1 MSEILLDWHDD
12 AAVVTINRPD
22 ERNALGSPQLDE
34 LTLRLQE
41 ASERT
46 SISALIITGTGT
58 FCAGGDL
65 KALQRVA
72 DGRSATP
79 STYNAAHRM
88 IRTLLDV
95 PVPTI
100 AAVDGAA
107 VGLGMDLAL
116 ACDSRLVGTNGWMRQ
131 GWARYGAIPAT
142 GGPIIVAA

>member
-65 KALQRVA
+65 KALQHVA
-72 DGRSATP
+72 DRHAATP
-79 STYNAAHRM
+79 STYDAAHRM
-88 IRTLLDV
+88 IRALLAV

-107 VGLGMDLAL
+107 VLHLANRP
-116 ACDSRLVGTNGWMRQ
+116 ARLPAPLPQR
-131 GWARYGAIPAT
+131 AIRAPRENLLSFRT
-142 GGPIIVAA
+142 QRLK